1 MKKIALSLFV
11 VLAAAFSA
19 CSNSPVDNI
28 GQKQKTAGLS
38 FSMIEEEFD
47 SIDVNNTRAQAKP
60 ISSEIVDVGEGLEA
74 RIQIFELA
82 SHPKPITR
90 AIANKHYSIR
100 AYQGG
105 VLKGSMKGTFNGSTF
120 TPDASS
126 ATKMILEPGTYDFVC
141 YNDKF
146 REVGDNI
153 EVDMDDAK
161 EAYICLKT
169 EQVTG
174 YNPKQQITFK
184 MKYAISRIHLK
195 FWLWGKLEPNATFSL
210 FAIDGKTPTKL
221 VYSAATNSF
230 DTSTTGPLSARTL
243 TLTGGGI
250 DNTDPSNPPRAY
262 VTPDRYTYYMP
273 GIDLRKM
280 RLKFLSG
287 TFGGHSIGGSNAI
300 AFVPK
305 IADESKLIMKYSTS
319 YYADIALYP
328 KVKYLFSDGT
338 TGYLS
343 TNQTKKPIGL
353 VVHEKTATSKGL
365 AMALKEIRLD
375 NGLISNPSNP
385 GGQNTTRYAT
395 VTDAMNDMD
404 GEKWTWDP
412 AGNTDGVVRANDQ
425 TNFPGYYAVGHF
437 NPGVPITGA
446 NIGKWFV
453 PSAGQLVEAFNTMA
467 NAAGYPINWAGI
479 TNWDIR
485 INYNSGIQSG
495 SIVRNF
501 PNTFTPVGDAIVTT
515 QNTSTQSD
523 SYMNAV
529 NLVIVYGGNG
539 NLSFGK
545 NHVTWGYSCHPFVRF

>member
-1 MKKIALSLFV
+1 
-11 VLAAAFSA
+11 
-19 CSNSPVDNI
+19 
-28 GQKQKTAGLS
+28 
-38 FSMIEEEFD
+38 
-47 SIDVNNTRAQAKP
+47 
-60 ISSEIVDVGEGLEA
+60 
-74 RIQIFELA
+74 
-82 SHPKPITR
+82 
-90 AIANKHYSIR
+90 
-100 AYQGG
+100 
-105 VLKGSMKGTFNGSTF
+105 
-120 TPDASS
+120 
-126 ATKMILEPGTYDFVC
+126 
-141 YNDKF
+141 
-146 REVGDNI
+146 
-153 EVDMDDAK
+153 
-161 EAYICLKT
+161 
-169 EQVTG
+169 
-174 YNPKQQITFK
+174 
-184 MKYAISRIHLK
+184 
-195 FWLWGKLEPNATFSL
+195 
-210 FAIDGKTPTKL
+210 
-221 VYSAATNSF
+221 
-230 DTSTTGPLSARTL
+230 
-243 TLTGGGI
+243 
-250 DNTDPSNPPRAY
+250 
-262 VTPDRYTYYMP
+262 
-273 GIDLRKM
+273 
-280 RLKFLSG
+280 
-287 TFGGHSIGGSNAI
+287 
-300 AFVPK
+300 
-305 IADESKLIMKYSTS
+305 MKYSTS

-365 AMALKEIRLD
+365 AMALKEIRLN

-479 TNWDIR
+479 TNWDIQ

-545 NHVTWGYSCHPFVRF
+545 NYVTWGYSCHPFVRF